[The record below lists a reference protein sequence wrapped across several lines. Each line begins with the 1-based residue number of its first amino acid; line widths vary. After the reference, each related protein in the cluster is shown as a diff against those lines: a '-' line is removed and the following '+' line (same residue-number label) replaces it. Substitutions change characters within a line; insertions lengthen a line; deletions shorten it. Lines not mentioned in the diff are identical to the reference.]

1 MGCSDEHLLHRASS
15 ALMFLAA
22 RFVHGPVQAGASA
35 LSLLVVSGSSLSGD
49 FVDVLSKV
57 DEKNNLKKPGYQIVT
72 K

>member
-1 MGCSDEHLLHRASS
+1 MPLTED
-15 ALMFLAA
+15 
-22 RFVHGPVQAGASA
+22 
-35 LSLLVVSGSSLSGD
+35 GSSLSWY